1 MPLPHEVSLN
11 GATCGFVIFHGA
23 VFPDSI
29 NHRLPFLF
37 RNHHIGD
44 ITNQIAELLISQPW
58 HFHALRDVV
67 KVLEGKPVLLK
78 LHSDVGDNTVRQT
91 PQGEVS
97 CVLCPC
103 AGNVTIIAFAV
114 FHLK

>member
-1 MPLPHEVSLN
+1 M
-11 GATCGFVIFHGA
+11 
-23 VFPDSI
+23 
-29 NHRLPFLF
+29 
-37 RNHHIGD
+37 
-44 ITNQIAELLISQPW
+44 
-58 HFHALRDVV
+58 LRDVV
-67 KVLEGKPVLLK
+67 KVLETKPVLLK

-114 FHLK
+114 LHLKKLPCAPCVAVPHKQLKHIVTYDVVILVRP